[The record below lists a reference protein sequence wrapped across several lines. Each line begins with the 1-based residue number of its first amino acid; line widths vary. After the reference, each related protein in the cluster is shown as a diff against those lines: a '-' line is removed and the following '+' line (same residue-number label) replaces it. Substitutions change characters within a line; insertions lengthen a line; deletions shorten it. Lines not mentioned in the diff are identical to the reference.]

1 MVIFCSVCILFALLI
16 WALQSAVPVTE
27 QLAGRWREDGVQWM
41 ITMAFDSALRFLSPL
56 NLLMVS
62 SVQKPASYSKSF
74 QHSLTQREVTLEK
87 KAR

>member
-1 MVIFCSVCILFALLI
+1 
-16 WALQSAVPVTE
+16 
-27 QLAGRWREDGVQWM
+27 
-41 ITMAFDSALRFLSPL
+41 MAFDSALRFLSPL